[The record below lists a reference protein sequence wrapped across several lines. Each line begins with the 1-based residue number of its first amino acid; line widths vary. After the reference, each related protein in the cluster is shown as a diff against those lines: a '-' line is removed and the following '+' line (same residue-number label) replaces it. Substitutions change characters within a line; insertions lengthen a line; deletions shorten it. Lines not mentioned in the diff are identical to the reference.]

1 MTWKQERGYNVKKY
15 HLKFCQ
21 KLGKIPPVDFRISL
35 QQAQISAYLQLEDN
49 PPVNL
54 QFNKVNTEP
63 DQPKVQQGVT
73 EPTGQPTLSYSSTR

>member
-1 MTWKQERGYNVKKY
+1 MSEVGE
-15 HLKFCQ
+15 
-21 KLGKIPPVDFRISL
+21 IPLVDFRISL

-63 DQPKVQQGVT
+63 VNLKFNMVIRSHAAY
-73 EPTGQPTLSYSSTR
+73 QPTLSYSSTR

>member
-1 MTWKQERGYNVKKY
+1 LVKVGEI
-15 HLKFCQ
+15 L
-21 KLGKIPPVDFRISL
+21 PVYFRISL

-63 DQPKVQQGVT
+63 GQPKIQQRDTEPTGQLTQFNRVNI
-73 EPTGQPTLSYSSTR
+73 EPTGQPTVQ